1 MHSISIRC
9 SSWLTSLIAIERVS
23 YVLFPYSTVLK
34 KPRVA
39 MIITIITILIVGIMH
54 IHELIFYR
62 KLIDL
67 NGQSICV
74 VDFSLNFRVY
84 DRITVLL
91 HYLIPFSIQ
100 ILSVTIL
107 IILAARS
114 RSRTSNN
121 RDPFIEYLKRQF
133 RGQKDLYIPPI
144 IIILSSLPQTILS
157 FSFACLELILWQQ
170 HSLLIAYFLSFA
182 PQLLGFV
189 LFVLPSSIYM
199 KEFQSTKLS
208 KTILFRW
215 IISKKKKTNDK

>member
-1 MHSISIRC
+1 VIVT
-9 SSWLTSLIAIERVS
+9 TSLIVIERVS

-74 VDFSLNFRVY
+74 VDFPLNFRVY

-189 LFVLPSSIYM
+189 LFVLPSSISM
-199 KEFQSTKLS
+199 KEFESIK
-208 KTILFRW
+208 
-215 IISKKKKTNDK
+215 